1 MPKSNLRHVSGISNS
16 NLKQA
21 KIFNSIGP
29 QDLMELNNSTISDS
43 DSEDYSELEEA
54 NKTDS
59 LLVSA
64 MMPGGGV
71 T

>member
-1 MPKSNLRHVSGISNS
+1 MSLGSHISDS

-59 LLVSA
+59 FLVSA

>member
-1 MPKSNLRHVSGISNS
+1 MSLGSHISDS

-43 DSEDYSELEEA
+43 DSEDYVVLEEA